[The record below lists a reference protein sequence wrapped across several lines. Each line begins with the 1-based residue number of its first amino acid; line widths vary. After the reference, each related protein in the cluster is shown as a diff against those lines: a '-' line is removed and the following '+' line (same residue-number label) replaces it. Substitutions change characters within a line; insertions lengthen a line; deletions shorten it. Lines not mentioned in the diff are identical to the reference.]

1 MPRRPDASRARPSA
15 SPVVVTAALIGALA
29 GAGCSLTGPSSIRD
43 SRSSYNAAIA
53 TTTAEQLLL
62 NLVRL
67 RYRDVP
73 LFLEVSSVTT
83 SFEIEAQGQASG
95 AWSAPDFDGF
105 GLSGRLTLSERP
117 TVTYLPLQGEKFVQK
132 LMKPLETEILA
143 LMYHSGWSLDRILKV
158 CVQRLGPLVNA
169 PRASG
174 PTPKFAPEY
183 EAFYEAAALLQAL
196 WERGDVEL
204 GISMSTPREG
214 APKGAGSGV
223 ATALVIRFDD
233 EAKDSAEVERLKT
246 LLGLPAGV
254 EMQGLT
260 ASQTEISG
268 DAVLLTTRSLM
279 ACLFFL
285 SQGVDPPD
293 ADRDAGRVTQTVD
306 ATGKPFDW
314 ATLTNGLM
322 LVSSGS
328 KPEGAYVTV
337 EYRGSWFWIA
347 DADLESK
354 TTFALLSQLLELQ
367 SGGVENI
374 RPVLTLPIGG

>member
-1 MPRRPDASRARPSA
+1 MARVGRSA
-15 SPVVVTAALIGALA
+15 AVRLTPLACCACALSLGA
-29 GAGCSLTGPSSIRD
+29 CSLSGPSSIRN

-83 SFEIEAQGQASG
+83 SFEVEAQGQASG

-174 PTPKFAPEY
+174 PTPKVAPEY

-204 GISMSTPREG
+204 GISLAAQREG
-214 APKGAGSGV
+214 APANPKGAG
-223 ATALVIRFDD
+223 ATSLVIRFADD
-233 EAKDSAEVERLKT
+233 AKDSSEVSRLKI
-246 LLGLPAGV
+246 LLGLPAGQ
-254 EMQGLT
+254 EMKGLT
-260 ASQTEISG
+260 ASQTEITG

-285 SQGVDPPD
+285 SQGVDPPA
-293 ADRDAGRVTQTVD
+293 ADRDAGRVTLTVD
-306 ATGKPFDW
+306 GAGRPFDW

-322 LVSSGS
+322 LVKSGS
-328 KPEGAYVTV
+328 KPEGAYVTI

-347 DADLESK
+347 DSDLESK